1 MAIDSGLW
9 QNSGAELKYYLRHTG
24 STSKRVTFIDLFK
37 MFHLELEIG
46 WEVIKS
52 IILQLFCRKLH
63 ENKRIWTPG
72 VPLWIGQC
80 WVQTIVI
87 KV

>member
-1 MAIDSGLW
+1 MMIDSGLL

-46 WEVIKS
+46 VGGDKKYYFA
-52 IILQLFCRKLH
+52 IILPK
-63 ENKRIWTPG
+63 TA
-72 VPLWIGQC
+72 
-80 WVQTIVI
+80 
-87 KV
+87 